1 MADGDLWDE
10 DITKQIATVAADPQ
24 VDLPATVRTARLDLL
39 DVRKRMRRME
49 RVAIF
54 LAMSVLAG
62 SSAVVLAIGGAMYQF
77 GARMAVL
84 DQLATHV
91 AENSERIA
99 RIERGD
105 GEDRTP

>member
-1 MADGDLWDE
+1 MAADGDWLDE
-10 DITKQIATVAADPQ
+10 DITRQVAIVAADPQ
-24 VDLPATVRTARLDLL
+24 IDLPAAVRTARLDLL

-62 SSAVVLAIGGAMYQF
+62 SSAVVLAVGGAMYQF

-84 DQLATHV
+84 DQLAEHV
-91 AENSERIA
+91 ADNTD
-99 RIERGD
+99 RIERM
-105 GEDRTP
+105 ETRQP